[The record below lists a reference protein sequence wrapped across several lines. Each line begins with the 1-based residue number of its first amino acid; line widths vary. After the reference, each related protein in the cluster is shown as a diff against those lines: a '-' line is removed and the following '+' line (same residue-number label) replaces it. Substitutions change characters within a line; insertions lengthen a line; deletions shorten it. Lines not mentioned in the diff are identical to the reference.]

1 MARSKIS
8 GDEGQLNI
16 KPLLED
22 SSRIL
27 ILGHHNADP
36 DAICSMVAFKFLYQS
51 INPLG
56 TATLGC
62 NDVSRLGVQI
72 LNILAPEVEISE
84 TVDDGFDLIVLL
96 DTNSKYQ
103 LGPGFEDLLTDPSRT
118 LVIDHHEHNPS
129 IHEISEHTLIDPSKS
144 STCEIMYKLLLDI
157 KGSIDEQTANLLL
170 TGMIFDTRRFF
181 YADEHTLSVATSLI
195 QAGADYQACVNSLI
209 IKPDKSERIARLKAA
224 GRLKI
229 HNIDDW
235 IIVTSKVGAF
245 EASACRSMIDLG
257 ADVAI
262 VGGSPSSGV
271 VRISSRSTKEF
282 HSKTGVSLGKDIME
296 PLGAIID
303 GEGGGHSNAAGAN
316 GKKNLERAL
325 KRSVNLIRDAIRK
338 NSLNN

>member
-1 MARSKIS
+1 M
-8 GDEGQLNI
+8 NI
-16 KPLLED
+16 KSLLED
-22 SSRIL
+22 NSHIL

-36 DAICSMVAFKFLYQS
+36 DAVCSMVAFKFLYQS
-51 INPLG
+51 INPHG
-56 TATLGC
+56 TATLAC
-62 NDVSRLGVQI
+62 NDISRLGVQV
-72 LNILAPEVEISE
+72 LDLHAPNVKISE
-84 TVDDGFDLIVLL
+84 TFEDEFDLIVLM

-103 LGPGFEDLLTDPSRT
+103 LGPCLEDLLMIPSKT

-129 IHEISEHTLIDPSKS
+129 IHEIAEHTLIDSGKS
-144 STCEIMYKLLLDI
+144 STCEIMYNLILDVN
-157 KGSIDEQTANLLL
+157 GPIDKQTANLLL
-170 TGMIFDTRRFF
+170 TGIIFDTRRFF
-181 YADEHTLSVATSLI
+181 YADEQTLSVATSLI
-195 QAGADYQACVNSLI
+195 RAGADYQACVNSLI
-209 IKPDKSERIARLKAA
+209 IRPDRSERIARLKAA

-229 HNIDDW
+229 HDIDGW

-245 EASACRSMIDLG
+245 EASACRSMIDMG

-262 VGGSPSSGV
+262 VGGSPSSDV

-316 GKKNLERAL
+316 GKKNLDKAL
-325 KRSVNLIRDAIRK
+325 KRSIDLIKDAIRK